1 MARQEKTIIIEDG
14 GEQKKFK
21 VRQMG
26 ATLSEWFFLQ
36 LMDELAKAGVIQK
49 EIDEVGGVMT
59 LTSML
64 AHRQDM
70 MNKLIECVSRV
81 HEGGIES
88 QLTAENADSYVDDFK
103 TLFKLRMEAF
113 AINGFFQKGG
123 LDGLISSEKS
133 PAPSITIKRQR

>member
-1 MARQEKTIIIEDG
+1 MARQEKIVIIEDG

-26 ATLSEWFFLQ
+26 ATSSEWFFLQ
-36 LMDELAKAGVIQK
+36 LMDELAKAGVMQK
-49 EIDEVGGVMT
+49 EIDEGGGVVT
-59 LTSML
+59 LISML

-88 QLTAENADSYVDDFK
+88 QLTAENADGYVDDFK

-123 LDGLISSEKS
+123 LNELNNLEKS
-133 PAPSITIKRQR
+133 PAPSITIKRQK

>member
-1 MARQEKTIIIEDG
+1 MARQEKIIIIEDG

-26 ATLSEWFFLQ
+26 ATSSEWFFLQ
-36 LMDELAKAGVIQK
+36 LMDELAKAGVMQK

-59 LTSML
+59 LISML

-88 QLTAENADSYVDDFK
+88 QLTAENTDGYVDDFK

-123 LDGLISSEKS
+123 LNELNNLEKS
-133 PAPSITIKRQR
+133 PAPSITIKRQK

>member
-1 MARQEKTIIIEDG
+1 MARQEKIVILEDG

-21 VRQMG
+21 IRQMG
-26 ATLSEWFFLQ
+26 AVSSEWFFYQ
-36 LMDELAKAGVIQK
+36 LMDELGKAGVIKK

-59 LTSML
+59 LISML

-70 MNKLIECVSRV
+70 MDKLIECVSRV

-88 QLTAENADSYVDDFK
+88 QLTTENADGFVDDFK

-113 AINGFFQKGG
+113 SINGFFQKGG
-123 LDGLISSEKS
+123 LEGLNNSEKS
-133 PAPSITIKRQR
+133 PAPSITIKRTK

>member
-1 MARQEKTIIIEDG
+1 MARKEKIIIMEDG

-26 ATLSEWFFLQ
+26 ATSSEWFFLQ
-36 LMDELAKAGVIQK
+36 LIDELAKAGVMQK
-49 EIDEVGGVMT
+49 EIDEVGGALT
-59 LTSML
+59 LISML

-70 MNKLIECVSRV
+70 MDKLIECVSRV

-88 QLTAENADSYVDDFK
+88 QLTAENADGYVDDFM
-103 TLFKLRMEAF
+103 TLFKLRKEAF

-123 LDGLISSEKS
+123 LNELNNLEKS
-133 PAPSITIKRQR
+133 PAPSITIKRQK

>member
-1 MARQEKTIIIEDG
+1 MARQEKIIIIEDG

-26 ATLSEWFFLQ
+26 ATSSEWFFLQ
-36 LMDELAKAGVIQK
+36 LMDELAKAGIMQK
-49 EIDEVGGVMT
+49 EIDEVSGVMT
-59 LTSML
+59 LISML

-70 MNKLIECVSRV
+70 MDKLIECVSRV

-88 QLTAENADSYVDDFK
+88 QLTAENADGYVDDFK

-123 LDGLISSEKS
+123 LNELNNLEKS
-133 PAPSITIKRQR
+133 PAPSITIKRQK